1 MSGPECVDYDDFMNC
16 IASNIARIRKEKK
29 ISQLEMSLRL
39 GFRSTSFYAH
49 AEICSMDKRFNLRHI
64 FHIAQILEID
74 PKDLLDCKFNK

>member
-1 MSGPECVDYDDFMNC
+1 
-16 IASNIARIRKEKK
+16 
-29 ISQLEMSLRL
+29 MSLRL